1 MKKIVELDSI
11 QKKFKEKVIFD
22 SFSCTI
28 YENEFVAI
36 IGKSGCGKS
45 TLLNMIGLLDSPDK
59 GNIVIFDKKNVKPF
73 SRQANKLLKAKIGY
87 LFQNFALI
95 DNKSVYYNLY
105 LSIDHFSFPDKKERI
120 LKALEDVGLK
130 GFENKKICECSG
142 GEQQRVALARLLIKP
157 CQLILADEPTGSLDS
172 VNKEVVFK
180 ILKKMQSQGKTI
192 VIVSHDEELVERAD
206 RIINI

>member
-45 TLLNMIGLLDSPDK
+45 TLLNMIGLLDSPDSGEIILFGEK
-59 GNIVIFDKKNVKPF
+59 GIKPF
-73 SRQANKLLKAKIGY
+73 SKKATLLLKSKIGY

-95 DNKSVYYNLY
+95 ENKTVYENLQMAINEKNNKTVNKY
-105 LSIDHFSFPDKKERI
+105 IEDALKK
-120 LKALEDVGLK
+120 VGLN
-130 GFENKKICECSG
+130 GYSKIH
-142 GEQQRVALARLLIKP
+142 I
-157 CQLILADEPTGSLDS
+157 
-172 VNKEVVFK
+172 
-180 ILKKMQSQGKTI
+180 
-192 VIVSHDEELVERAD
+192 
-206 RIINI
+206 

>member
-45 TLLNMIGLLDSPDK
+45 TLLNMIGLLDSPDSGEIILFGEK
-59 GNIVIFDKKNVKPF
+59 GIKPF
-73 SRQANKLLKAKIGY
+73 SKKATLLLKSKIGY

-95 DNKSVYYNLY
+95 
-105 LSIDHFSFPDKKERI
+105 
-120 LKALEDVGLK
+120 
-130 GFENKKICECSG
+130 ENKTVYENLQMAINEN
-142 GEQQRVALARLLIKP
+142 LLIYNRVVVKMKVVYPFYESVIIKKP
-157 CQLILADEPTGSLDS
+157 KK
-172 VNKEVVFK
+172 VNV
-180 ILKKMQSQGKTI
+180 
-192 VIVSHDEELVERAD
+192 
-206 RIINI
+206 

>member
-45 TLLNMIGLLDSPDK
+45 TLLNMIGLLDSPDSGEIILFGEK
-59 GNIVIFDKKNVKPF
+59 GIKPF
-73 SRQANKLLKAKIGY
+73 SKKATLLLKSKIGY

-95 DNKSVYYNLY
+95 ENKTVYENLQMA
-105 LSIDHFSFPDKKERI
+105 INEKNKKNVNKYIEDA
-120 LKALEDVGLK
+120 LKKVGLN
-130 GFENKKICECSG
+130 GYSKKYIYECSG
-142 GEQQRVALARLLIKP
+142 GEQQRIALARLLVKP
-157 CQLILADEPTGSLDS
+157 CELILADEPTGSLDEE
-172 VNKEVVFK
+172 NK
-180 ILKKMQSQGKTI
+180 QI
-192 VIVSHDEELVERAD
+192 VIKLLK
-206 RIINI
+206 